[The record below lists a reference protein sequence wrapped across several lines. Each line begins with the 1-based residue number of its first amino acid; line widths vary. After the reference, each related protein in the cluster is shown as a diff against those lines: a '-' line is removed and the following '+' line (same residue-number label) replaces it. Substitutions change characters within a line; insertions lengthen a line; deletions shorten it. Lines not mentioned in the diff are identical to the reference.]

1 MKALPLL
8 VALTLAGTFTFAGY
22 DASAQPD
29 WGVDGGDARR
39 DEIIRRY
46 RTILEA
52 RPEEGAIFDRLL
64 QEVGGGHRFESL
76 AEDYA
81 RRAEESPDR
90 FAYHMLLGHLLKHAD
105 RLVEAE
111 AAYGRAVETSP
122 EDHRAHQSLAHIF
135 RRLDRREEAEQ
146 TYEIALGLAE
156 DDDDRRDI
164 LRALADLA
172 FEARDWERAGDY
184 VERIIA
190 EDPRDAYTRMELA
203 DIFIRY
209 ERFEDALQQYEEVA
223 DLAGR
228 DTRQR
233 AIAIKD
239 AGDVLALMGRTEEAL
254 ERYRQAGRLVDDG
267 YWLSREL
274 EQRIVAVYRQDDRLD
289 ELVAE
294 WEDDWSRPSVRQ
306 LNLLASLYDELGR
319 EDDAVEAYRRA
330 LSRDSRSIDTRM
342 ALIRVLERRGD
353 MEEVLDQYESLV
365 RADRS
370 DASIRFRLVDVYRR
384 LGDREA
390 AVEVLDDMA
399 DDFSSRGHVLIDI
412 AERYVRFGERD
423 KALETYERLVR
434 VDSDEA
440 DNYIALGEFHFMEG
454 RRSEAERTW
463 RRILDVVDDEAEAH
477 GTLARV
483 YGDHGLVEE
492 AIIEMERAHRLDGE
506 NDAYVRELAKYYE
519 DGQRLPDSLTLWTE
533 LLERS
538 EQTHI
543 RREAREALVRIY
555 LALGQLQDVIPE
567 FRAQFDAEPRNVEA
581 GYFVGAALLEL
592 GNEERAESLYNE
604 LLGLDEADIIALLSL
619 EGIYTR
625 AHRHDEAIDVLL
637 TIAEAHPQ
645 RAREY
650 YHRLAEL
657 SLRMYDDDAAVRFA
671 QLAVELNPNDA
682 QAHARLA
689 EIYRQMQHLDD
700 AVLAYR
706 QALLLDERAFGIY
719 FELAEIFL
727 ATNRPGDADE
737 LYQHVLS
744 ESNDE
749 VYILRAGRRSIQ
761 INHATETLEE
771 IVGLIEPHLY
781 DDATGETYL
790 KLLVELYE
798 RLTMP
803 LTQTATYGIGSD
815 REDASERLEVIGR
828 RALRPLLDALTGED
842 QTVRHAALRVLSAQ
856 ANPNAALPISRL
868 MESSDPEVRA
878 DAALAVARIA
888 DPRALAPAS
897 RAAEEAGSPIELVA
911 IWAVARMRAPEAIPI
926 LTQIADD
933 TGRRPEAR
941 ALAMVGLGHF
951 PDEASAT
958 ESVLAGLGDESP
970 LVQTAALRAA
980 GTMDLDEASDFVQ
993 LMLAH
998 SRGTTPTAAAWALG
1012 AMTPSEENV
1021 VALLNAYVFGAPDV
1035 RPHAARA
1042 LASIG
1047 RSSLEW
1053 DEVDRYDRS
1062 LVFFDRTTRNLD
1074 VSRYLSRLFAWDL
1087 VSEDPGSSAVLPEY
1101 QSALNAAI
1109 ARGLGA
1115 DPGTRRA
1122 LLADLDRMP
1131 DRLAL
1136 GAVTAGMAGEPLAA
1150 HISAIEEA
1158 LLASLPR
1165 LEALGTTGDPLERAR
1180 ALSVRSKLA
1189 DPGAR
1194 GALLGCLSSENA
1206 TVLAECAKGLARVG
1220 RTDDA
1225 EPLVALSTH
1234 DDWVVR
1240 GAAIRA
1246 IVRMGDPGQADVL
1259 RDASADPFMT
1269 VRAAALDGLLVF
1281 GVSDAESVIGEQW
1294 SELPASVRMQLGR
1307 RAHELEAASIL
1318 EFAAEDPDRRVREA
1332 AQGE

>member
-1 MKALPLL
+1 MKALPAL
-8 VALTLAGTFTFAGY
+8 VALALAGTMFLALPY
-22 DASAQPD
+22 ASAQPD
-29 WGVDGGDARR
+29 WGVDGGDERR
-39 DEIIRRY
+39 AEIIRRY
-46 RTILEA
+46 RIILEA

-64 QEVGGGHRFESL
+64 QEVGGGQRFESL
-76 AEDYA
+76 VEDYA
-81 RRAEESPDR
+81 RRAEEEPDR
-90 FAYHMLLGHLLKHAD
+90 FGYHMLLGHLLKHAD
-105 RLVEAE
+105 RLSEAE
-111 AAYGRAVETSP
+111 GAYGRAVEVAP
-122 EDHRAHQSLAHIF
+122 EDHRAHQSLAHVF
-135 RRLDRREEAEQ
+135 RRLDRRDEAED
-146 TYEIALGLAE
+146 TYEIALGLA
-156 DDDDRRDI
+156 DDGDDRRDI

-172 FEARDWERAGDY
+172 FEARDWVRAGEY

-209 ERFEDALQQYEEVA
+209 ERFEDALAQYEEIA

-254 ERYRQAGRLVDDG
+254 ERYQQAGRLVDDG

-274 EQRIVAVYRQDDRLD
+274 EQRVVAVYRQDDRLD

-319 EDDAVEAYRRA
+319 EDAAVDAYRRA
-330 LSRDSRSIDTRM
+330 LSRDSRSLDTRM

-353 MEEVLDQYESLV
+353 MEEVLEQYESLV

-370 DASIRFRLVDVYRR
+370 DASVRFRLVDVHRR

-390 AVEVLDDMA
+390 AVDVLDDMA
-399 DDFSSRGHVLIDI
+399 SDFSGRPHVLIDI

-423 KALETYERLVR
+423 KALATYERLVR
-434 VDSDEA
+434 IDSDEA
-440 DNYIALGEFHFMEG
+440 DNYVALGEFHFMDG

-463 RRILDVVDDEAEAH
+463 RRILDVVDEEAEGRAM
-477 GTLARV
+477 LARV

-492 AIIEMERAHRLDGE
+492 AILEMEHARRLDAE
-506 NDAYVRELAKYYE
+506 NDAYIRELAKYCE
-519 DGQRLPDSLTLWTE
+519 DGQRLPDSLALWRE
-533 LLERS
+533 LLDRS
-538 EQTHI
+538 EQAHI

-555 LALGQLQDVIPE
+555 LALGQLQDVIPG
-567 FRAQFDAEPRNVEA
+567 FRERFDAEPPDVEA
-581 GYFVGAALLEL
+581 GYFVGDALLEL
-592 GNEERAESLYNE
+592 GNDDRAEALYGE
-604 LLGLDEADIIALLSL
+604 LLELDEADITALLAL

-625 AHRHDEAIDVLL
+625 AHRHNEAVGVLL

-657 SLRMYDDDAAVRFA
+657 SLRMYDDDEAVRFA

-689 EIYRQMQHLDD
+689 EIYRQMQRLDD

-727 ATNRPGDADE
+727 ATNRPREADD

-744 ESNDE
+744 EANDE

-761 INHATETLEE
+761 INHATNTLEE
-771 IVGLIEPHLY
+771 VVGLIEPNLY
-781 DDATGETYL
+781 DDTTGETYL

-803 LTQTATYGIGSD
+803 LVQTATYGIGD
-815 REDASERLEVIGR
+815 ERATAAERLEAISR

-856 ANPNAALPISRL
+856 GNPNAALPISRL

-897 RAAEEAGSPIELVA
+897 RSAAESGSPIELVS
-911 IWAVARMRAPEAIPI
+911 IWAVARMRTPDAIPA
-926 LTQIADD
+926 LTAIADD
-933 TGRRPEAR
+933 PGRRHEAR
-941 ALAMVGLGHF
+941 ALALVGLGQF
-951 PDEASAT
+951 PGDPHAA
-958 ESVLAGLGDESP
+958 ESVLAALGDESA
-970 LVQTAALRAA
+970 LVQTAALRAV
-980 GTMDLDEASDFVQ
+980 GSMQLSEASEFVQ
-993 LMLAH
+993 LLLAH

-1012 AMTPSEENV
+1012 AMEPTEETV
-1021 VALLNAYVFGAPDV
+1021 TALLDGYVFGAPDV

-1042 LASIG
+1042 LASVG
-1047 RSSLEW
+1047 RSSISWES
-1053 DEVDRYDRS
+1053 VDRYDRS
-1062 LVFFDRTTRNLD
+1062 LVFFDRSSRHFD
-1074 VSRYLSRLFAWDL
+1074 VSRYLSGLFAWDL
-1087 VSEDPGSSAVLPEY
+1087 VAAGSDAAAVLPSF
-1101 QSALNAAI
+1101 QDAVDSALS
-1109 ARGLGA
+1109 RGLMA

-1122 LLADLDRMP
+1122 LLADLDSAAESV
-1131 DRLAL
+1131 AL
-1136 GAVTAGMAGEPLAA
+1136 GGVTAGM
-1150 HISAIEEA
+1150 S
-1158 LLASLPR
+1158 
-1165 LEALGTTGDPLERAR
+1165 GDPLEAHVEVIERALAASLGRLETLGTSGEPAERAR

-1189 DPGAR
+1189 DPEAAQ
-1194 GALLGCLSSENA
+1194 ALRSCLDSDNGI
-1206 TVLAECAKGLARVG
+1206 VLAECARGLARVG
-1220 RTDDA
+1220 AAGD
-1225 EPLVALSTH
+1225 VQALEALAAH
-1234 DDWVVR
+1234 DDWTVR

-1246 IVRMGDPGQADVL
+1246 IARMGNPS
-1259 RDASADPFMT
+1259 SADTLRGATDDAFVT
-1269 VRAAALDGLLVF
+1269 VRAAALDGLLGF
-1281 GVSDAESVIGEQW
+1281 GVPDAESLISEQW
-1294 SELPASVRMQLGR
+1294 TELPASVRMQLAR
-1307 RAHELEAASIL
+1307 RARELGAAAVL
-1318 EFAAEDPDRRVREA
+1318 RTAAGDGDRRVRGA
-1332 AQGE
+1332 AGWE